1 MAKLVVVKGLHIG
14 QEYIWHPKS
23 ELITIGRGGKNDF
36 KLQDEAVSRHHAT
49 ILSDNGQLVIKDA
62 GSSYGVLV
70 NNKRVERKALENGDE
85 IGLGNELLVF
95 YKHGFFDL
103 DDEISNADT
112 IAPLMDATLKG
123 TLKSKVNFSSIIGAS
138 PSMRKVFALMEKAC
152 SADVAD
158 IPVMILGETGTGKEL
173 VANEIHKN
181 SPRKAAY
188 FIAQNCAAIPE
199 NMLES
204 ELFGYKRGAFTG
216 ADSDKPGLFE
226 AADHGTLFLD
236 EIADASLATQA
247 KLLRAVELGEIRRL
261 GENLPRR
268 VDVRIT
274 SAANRDLEE
283 AIKASRFREDLY
295 FRLNS
300 LTIKLPP
307 LRERRGDILLLASFF
322 LKKYNEQF
330 NKGLLG
336 LAQNARAALLTY
348 DWRGN
353 VRQLESIIRT
363 AVLLFEGKKG
373 ENLISHN
380 DISAAFG
387 IDSISEKFRNSLDE
401 TLDVIEEICIKEA
414 LAQTNNNISESA
426 KLLSTNRKRIQR
438 RLNEW
443 RKESRGAEEPRSRG
457 E

>member
-1 MAKLVVVKGLHIG
+1 MARLVVVKGLHIG

-95 YKHGFFDL
+95 YNHGFFDL

-274 SAANRDLEE
+274 SATNRDLEE

-373 ENLISHN
+373 ENRISHN

-443 RKESRGAEEPRSRG
+443 RKEHKTDEEIRR
-457 E
+457 

>member
-1 MAKLVVVKGLHIG
+1 MAKVVVVKGLHIG

-23 ELITIGRGGKNDF
+23 ELITIGRGGKNDL
-36 KLQDEAVSRHHAT
+36 KLQDQAVSRHHAT
-49 ILSDNGQLVIKDA
+49 ILFDNGQLVIKDA

-85 IGLGNELLVF
+85 IRLGNELLVF
-95 YKHGFFDL
+95 YNHGFFDL
-103 DDEISNADT
+103 DDEISNAAT

-236 EIADASLATQA
+236 EIGDASLATQA
-247 KLLRAVELGEIRRL
+247 KLLRSVEKGEIRRL
-261 GENLPRR
+261 GENLARR

-274 SAANRDLEE
+274 SATNKDLE
-283 AIKASRFREDLY
+283 AQIKDGRFREDLY

-443 RKESRGAEEPRSRG
+443 RKESRGAGEQGSRG